1 MCSAKR
7 IPVQRA
13 GHALIQEVSESLHA
27 HHSTFQPL
35 PITSFPTRHSTCAAT
50 VRHKTHEKNVHYNEQ
65 TSTLKLTPLQ
75 YHCKNSK
82 HDTKKIINTI
92 TIRRDQSGR
101 SRGGADPPPLSAV
114 QLPPA
119 EASL

>member
-1 MCSAKR
+1 
-7 IPVQRA
+7 
-13 GHALIQEVSESLHA
+13 
-27 HHSTFQPL
+27 
-35 PITSFPTRHSTCAAT
+35 
-50 VRHKTHEKNVHYNEQ
+50 
-65 TSTLKLTPLQ
+65 LKLTPLQ

-82 HDTKKIINTI
+82 HETKKIINTI